1 MGDNQIIEMLFKRD
15 EAGISAIE
23 RKYGES
29 CLKMAENIL
38 GNKQD
43 AEECVN
49 DAYLGVWNSIP
60 PEKPTPFS
68 AFLYRILRNLSLKK
82 LTFNRAEKRSA
93 MFEELV
99 SEVEDFLPAAE
110 TVESRVEQ
118 RELSAAIDDFLA
130 TLTPDNRKI
139 FIQRYWFSESYGEI
153 ASDMGISESTVSMR
167 LVRTKNKMKK
177 FLSERGV
184 KI

>member
-1 MGDNQIIEMLFKRD
+1 MDDSRIIEMLFARD
-15 EAGISAIE
+15 EGGISAIE
-23 RKYGES
+23 AKYGES
-29 CLKMAENIL
+29 CRKIAANIL
-38 GNKQD
+38 GNEQD

-49 DAYLGVWNSIP
+49 DTYLGVWNSIP
-60 PEKPTPFS
+60 PENPKPFS
-68 AFLYRILRNLSLKK
+68 SFLYKILRNLSLKK
-82 LTFNRAEKRSA
+82 LTFNRAAKRSA

-139 FIQRYWFSESYGEI
+139 FIRRYWFSESYGEI